1 MEQVRIMTHPSAN
14 LVEYIN
20 INILY
25 FHHLDHCDCGTACT
39 MPDGWPG
46 FCNMEQ
52 TCIHSFM
59 PPDCGPGTNTNNRY
73 IFLSKN
79 NVRGNILIAHIY
91 LLFSIGHDTD
101 APPEKTTTEYYGK
114 IAYIF
119 VWKIA
124 EFIL

>member
-1 MEQVRIMTHPSAN
+1 
-14 LVEYIN
+14 
-20 INILY
+20 
-25 FHHLDHCDCGTACT
+25 
-39 MPDGWPG
+39 
-46 FCNMEQ
+46 MEQ

-73 IFLSKN
+73 IFLSKKD
-79 NVRGNILIAHIY
+79 VLDNILIAHIY
-91 LLFSIGHDTD
+91 LLFSIGHDTE

-124 EFIL
+124 EFI